1 MREIKIMKVFRV
13 YFEWSYEGPGLDDM
27 KLFFKEEDA
36 REYAT
41 KLEAENAE
49 YDGEVI
55 IDETVIE

>member
-1 MREIKIMKVFRV
+1 MKVFRV

-27 KLFFKEEDA
+27 KLFFKEEDD

-49 YDGEVI
+49 YAGEVI
-55 IDETVIE
+55 IDETIIE

>member
-1 MREIKIMKVFRV
+1 MKVFIV

-41 KLEAENAE
+41 KLEAENAK
-49 YDGEVI
+49 YAGEVVI
-55 IDETVIE
+55 GETIVE